1 MAKEKDRAAKN
12 FFSDPKIFSEF
23 VNLSL
28 FNGEERIKAEDLKE
42 IDPVNSTVF
51 TKNKSLEVL
60 VDNLYDSTVKERG
73 KTQNNNATEV
83 DNLYDSTV
91 KESDENVYAIIG
103 LESQAYSD
111 KHMVIRAGIASL
123 LIYDNQ
129 IANTKEGEKLK
140 PVYIIVFNMLDRK
153 WSNAT
158 DLRKLLSDEAIKV
171 FGYPLVNAGYYV
183 LDPHE
188 LKGEKINKISKPLKL
203 VLNII
208 KNQRDKK
215 ELLSYINSE
224 EAFKNLDYKTAKL
237 LETIMKVDIPNDGGY
252 NMCKAIE
259 DIKNDGKLETLYE
272 LTRDG
277 VITKETAA
285 SKLNITVGKFEK
297 DMKAYFAK

>member
-28 FNGEERIKAEDLKE
+28 FNGEERIKAEDLRE

-60 VDNLYDSTVKERG
+60 
-73 KTQNNNATEV
+73 V

-158 DLRKLLSDEAIKV
+158 DLRKLLSKEAIKV

-208 KNQRDKK
+208 KNQGDKK

-259 DIKNDGKLETLYE
+259 DIKNDGRFEGKSETLYE
-272 LTRDG
+272 LTHDG
-277 VITKETAA
+277 VITKEIAA
-285 SKLNITVGKFEK
+285 NKLNITVEKFEK
-297 DMKAYFAK
+297 DMKAYFNK

>member
-28 FNGEERIKAEDLKE
+28 FNGEERIKAEDLRE

-60 VDNLYDSTVKERG
+60 
-73 KTQNNNATEV
+73 V

-140 PVYIIVFNMLDRK
+140 PVYIIVFNILDRK

-158 DLRKLLSDEAIKV
+158 DLRKLLSKEAIKV

-208 KNQRDKK
+208 KNQGDKK

-259 DIKNDGKLETLYE
+259 DIKNDGKREGLLEGEVKTLYE

-277 VITKETAA
+277 IITKETAA

>member
-28 FNGEERIKAEDLKE
+28 FNGEERIKAEDLRE

-60 VDNLYDSTVKERG
+60 
-73 KTQNNNATEV
+73 V

-129 IANTKEGEKLK
+129 LATIEEGEKLK

-259 DIKNDGKLETLYE
+259 DIKNDGKLEGLLEGKREGLREGLYE

-277 VITKETAA
+277 IITKEIAA
-285 SKLNITVGKFEK
+285 NKLNITVKKFEK

>member
-28 FNGEERIKAEDLKE
+28 FNGEERIKAEDLRE
-42 IDPVNSTVF
+42 IDPANSTVF

-60 VDNLYDSTVKERG
+60 
-73 KTQNNNATEV
+73 V

-129 IANTKEGEKLK
+129 IATIKEGEKLK

-158 DLRKLLSDEAIKV
+158 DLRKLLSKEAIKV

-188 LKGEKINKISKPLKL
+188 LKGEKLNKISKPLKL

-208 KNQRDKK
+208 KNQGDKK

-259 DIKNDGKLETLYE
+259 DIKNDGRFEGKSETLYE
-272 LTRDG
+272 LTHDG
-277 VITKETAA
+277 IITKEIAA
-285 SKLNITVGKFEK
+285 NKLNITVKKFEK

>member
-28 FNGEERIKAEDLKE
+28 FNGEERIKAEDLRE

-60 VDNLYDSTVKERG
+60 
-73 KTQNNNATEV
+73 V

-129 IANTKEGEKLK
+129 IATIKEGEKLK

-158 DLRKLLSDEAIKV
+158 DLRKLLSKEAIKV

-188 LKGEKINKISKPLKL
+188 LKGEKLNKISKPLKL

-259 DIKNDGKLETLYE
+259 DIKTMVSLKLYM
-272 LTRDG
+272 
-277 VITKETAA
+277 
-285 SKLNITVGKFEK
+285 S
-297 DMKAYFAK
+297 

>member
-28 FNGEERIKAEDLKE
+28 FNGEERVKAEDLRE

-60 VDNLYDSTVKERG
+60 
-73 KTQNNNATEV
+73 V

-129 IANTKEGEKLK
+129 IATIKEGEKLK

-158 DLRKLLSDEAIKV
+158 DLRKLLSKEAIKV

-208 KNQRDKK
+208 KNQGDKK

>member
-28 FNGEERIKAEDLKE
+28 FNGEERIKAEDLRE

-60 VDNLYDSTVKERG
+60 
-73 KTQNNNATEV
+73 V

-129 IANTKEGEKLK
+129 IANIKEGEKLK

-259 DIKNDGKLETLYE
+259 DIKNDGKLEGLLEGEVKTLYE

-277 VITKETAA
+277 IITKETAA
-285 SKLNITVGKFEK
+285 NKLNITVKKFEK

>member
-28 FNGEERIKAEDLKE
+28 FNGEERIKAEDLRE

-60 VDNLYDSTVKERG
+60 
-73 KTQNNNATEV
+73 V

-123 LIYDNQ
+123 LIYENQ

-259 DIKNDGKLETLYE
+259 DIKNDGKLEGLLEGKREGLREGLYE

-277 VITKETAA
+277 IITKEIAA
-285 SKLNITVGKFEK
+285 NKLNITVKKFEK

>member
-28 FNGEERIKAEDLKE
+28 FNGEERIKAEDLRE

-60 VDNLYDSTVKERG
+60 
-73 KTQNNNATEV
+73 V

-129 IANTKEGEKLK
+129 IATIKEGEKLK

-153 WSNAT
+153 WSNET
-158 DLRKLLSDEAIKV
+158 DLRKLLSKEAIKV

-224 EAFKNLDYKTAKL
+224 EAFKNLDYRTAKL

-259 DIKNDGKLETLYE
+259 DIKNDGKLEGKREGKSETLYE

-277 VITKETAA
+277 IITKETAA
-285 SKLNITVGKFEK
+285 SKLNITAEKFEK

>member
-28 FNGEERIKAEDLKE
+28 FNGEERIKAEDLRE

-60 VDNLYDSTVKERG
+60 
-73 KTQNNNATEV
+73 V

-129 IANTKEGEKLK
+129 IATIKEGEKLK

-158 DLRKLLSDEAIKV
+158 DLRKLLSKEAIKV

-208 KNQRDKK
+208 KNQGDKK

-259 DIKNDGKLETLYE
+259 DIKNDGKLEGLLEGEVKTLYE

-277 VITKETAA
+277 IITKEIAA
-285 SKLNITVGKFEK
+285 NKLNITVEKFEK
-297 DMKAYFAK
+297 DMKAYFNK

>member
-28 FNGEERIKAEDLKE
+28 FNGEERIKAEDLRE

-60 VDNLYDSTVKERG
+60 
-73 KTQNNNATEV
+73 V

-129 IANTKEGEKLK
+129 IATIKEGEKLK

-158 DLRKLLSDEAIKV
+158 DLRKLLSKEAIKV

-208 KNQRDKK
+208 KNQGDKK

-224 EAFKNLDYKTAKL
+224 EAFKNLDYRTAKL

-259 DIKNDGKLETLYE
+259 DIKNDGKLEGKREGKREGKCETLYE

-277 VITKETAA
+277 IITKEIAA
-285 SKLNITVGKFEK
+285 NKLNITVEKFEK

>member
-28 FNGEERIKAEDLKE
+28 FNGEERIKAEDLRE

-60 VDNLYDSTVKERG
+60 
-73 KTQNNNATEV
+73 V

-129 IANTKEGEKLK
+129 IATIKEGEKLK

-158 DLRKLLSDEAIKV
+158 DLRKLLSKEAIKV

-208 KNQRDKK
+208 KNQGDKK

-259 DIKNDGKLETLYE
+259 DIKNDGKREGLLEGEVKTLYE

-277 VITKETAA
+277 IITKEIAA
-285 SKLNITVGKFEK
+285 NKLNITVEKFEK

>member
-28 FNGEERIKAEDLKE
+28 FNGEERVKSEDLRE

-60 VDNLYDSTVKERG
+60 
-73 KTQNNNATEV
+73 V

-129 IANTKEGEKLK
+129 IATIKEGEKLK

-188 LKGEKINKISKPLKL
+188 LKGEKLNKISKPLKL

-208 KNQRDKK
+208 KNQGDKK

-259 DIKNDGKLETLYE
+259 DIKNDGKLEGKREGLREGLYE

-277 VITKETAA
+277 VITKEIAA
-285 SKLNITVGKFEK
+285 NKLNITVEKFEM

>member
-28 FNGEERIKAEDLKE
+28 FNGEERIKAEDLRE

-60 VDNLYDSTVKERG
+60 
-73 KTQNNNATEV
+73 V

-188 LKGEKINKISKPLKL
+188 LKGEKLNKISKPLKL

-208 KNQRDKK
+208 KNQGDKK
-215 ELLSYINSE
+215 ALLSYINSE

-259 DIKNDGKLETLYE
+259 DIKNDGKLEGLLEGKREGLREGLYE

-277 VITKETAA
+277 IITKEIAA
-285 SKLNITVGKFEK
+285 NKLNITVEKFEK
-297 DMKAYFAK
+297 DMKAYFNK

>member
-28 FNGEERIKAEDLKE
+28 FNGEERIKAEDLRE

-60 VDNLYDSTVKERG
+60 
-73 KTQNNNATEV
+73 V

-129 IANTKEGEKLK
+129 IATIKEGEKLK

-188 LKGEKINKISKPLKL
+188 LKGEKLNKISKPLKL

-259 DIKNDGKLETLYE
+259 DIKNDGKREGLLEGEVKTLYE

-277 VITKETAA
+277 IITKEIAA
-285 SKLNITVGKFEK
+285 NKLNITVEKFEK
-297 DMKAYFAK
+297 DMKAYFNK

>member
-28 FNGEERIKAEDLKE
+28 FNGEERIKAEDLRE

-60 VDNLYDSTVKERG
+60 VDNLYDSTVKER
-73 KTQNNNATEV
+73 
-83 DNLYDSTV
+83 
-91 KESDENVYAIIG
+91 DENVYAIIG

-129 IANTKEGEKLK
+129 IATIKEGEKLK

-208 KNQRDKK
+208 KNQGDKK

-259 DIKNDGKLETLYE
+259 DIKNDGKLEGKREGLREGLYE

-277 VITKETAA
+277 IITKEIAA
-285 SKLNITVGKFEK
+285 NKLNITVEKFEK

>member
-28 FNGEERIKAEDLKE
+28 FNGEERIKAEDLRE

-60 VDNLYDSTVKERG
+60 
-73 KTQNNNATEV
+73 V

-259 DIKNDGKLETLYE
+259 DIKNDGKLEGLLEGKREGLREGLYE

-277 VITKETAA
+277 IITKEIAA
-285 SKLNITVGKFEK
+285 KKLNITVEKFEK
-297 DMKAYFAK
+297 DMKAYFNK

>member
-28 FNGEERIKAEDLKE
+28 FNGEERIKAEDLRE

-60 VDNLYDSTVKERG
+60 
-73 KTQNNNATEV
+73 V

-129 IANTKEGEKLK
+129 IANIEEGEKLK

-153 WSNAT
+153 WSNTT
-158 DLRKLLSDEAIKV
+158 DLRKLLSKEAIKV

-208 KNQRDKK
+208 KNQGDKK

-259 DIKNDGKLETLYE
+259 DIKNDGKLEGLLEGKREGLREGLYE

-277 VITKETAA
+277 IITKEIAA
-285 SKLNITVGKFEK
+285 NKLNITVKKFEK

>member
-28 FNGEERIKAEDLKE
+28 FNGEERIKAEDLRE

-60 VDNLYDSTVKERG
+60 
-73 KTQNNNATEV
+73 V

-129 IANTKEGEKLK
+129 IATIKEGEKLK

-188 LKGEKINKISKPLKL
+188 LKGEKLNKISKPLKL

-259 DIKNDGKLETLYE
+259 DIKNDGKLEGLLEGKREGLREGLYE

-277 VITKETAA
+277 IITKEIAA
-285 SKLNITVGKFEK
+285 KKLNITVEKFEK
-297 DMKAYFAK
+297 DMKAYFNK

>member
-28 FNGEERIKAEDLKE
+28 FNGEERIKAEDLRE

-60 VDNLYDSTVKERG
+60 
-73 KTQNNNATEV
+73 V

-129 IANTKEGEKLK
+129 IATIKEGEKLK

-188 LKGEKINKISKPLKL
+188 LKGEKLNKISKPLKL

-208 KNQRDKK
+208 KNQGDKK

-259 DIKNDGKLETLYE
+259 DIKNDGKLEGLLEGKREGLREGLYE

-277 VITKETAA
+277 IITKEIAA
-285 SKLNITVGKFEK
+285 NKLNITVKKFEK
-297 DMKAYFAK
+297 DMEAYFAK

>member
-28 FNGEERIKAEDLKE
+28 FNGEERIKAEDLRE

-60 VDNLYDSTVKERG
+60 
-73 KTQNNNATEV
+73 V

-129 IANTKEGEKLK
+129 IATIKEGEKLK

-158 DLRKLLSDEAIKV
+158 DLRKLLSKEAIKV

-208 KNQRDKK
+208 KNQGDKK

-259 DIKNDGKLETLYE
+259 DIKNDGRFEGKSETLYE
-272 LTRDG
+272 LTHDG
-277 VITKETAA
+277 IITKEIAA
-285 SKLNITVGKFEK
+285 NKLNITVKKFEK

>member
-28 FNGEERIKAEDLKE
+28 FNGEERIKAEDLRE

-60 VDNLYDSTVKERG
+60 
-73 KTQNNNATEV
+73 V

-129 IANTKEGEKLK
+129 IATIKEGEKLK
-140 PVYIIVFNMLDRK
+140 PVYIIVVNMLDRK

-183 LDPHE
+183 LDSHE

-208 KNQRDKK
+208 KNQGDKK

-259 DIKNDGKLETLYE
+259 DIKNDGKLEGLLEGKREGLREGLYE

-277 VITKETAA
+277 IITKEIAA
-285 SKLNITVGKFEK
+285 NKLNITVEKFEK
-297 DMKAYFAK
+297 DMKAYFNK

>member
-28 FNGEERIKAEDLKE
+28 FNGEERIKAEDLRE

-60 VDNLYDSTVKERG
+60 
-73 KTQNNNATEV
+73 V

-129 IANTKEGEKLK
+129 IATIKEGEKLK

-158 DLRKLLSDEAIKV
+158 DLRKLLSKEAIKV

-208 KNQRDKK
+208 KNQGDKK

-259 DIKNDGKLETLYE
+259 DIKNDGKLEGLLEGKREGLREGLYE

-277 VITKETAA
+277 IITKEIAA
-285 SKLNITVGKFEK
+285 NKLNITVEKFEK
-297 DMKAYFAK
+297 DMKSYFAK

>member
-28 FNGEERIKAEDLKE
+28 FNGEERIKAEDLRE

-60 VDNLYDSTVKERG
+60 
-73 KTQNNNATEV
+73 V

-129 IANTKEGEKLK
+129 IATIKEGEKLK

-158 DLRKLLSDEAIKV
+158 DLRKLLSEEAIKV
-171 FGYPLVNAGYYV
+171 FGSPLVNAGYYV

-188 LKGEKINKISKPLKL
+188 LKGEKIKKISKPLKL

-224 EAFKNLDYKTAKL
+224 EAFKNLDYRTAKL

-259 DIKNDGKLETLYE
+259 DIKNDGKLEGKREGILEGEVKTLYE

-277 VITKETAA
+277 RITKETAA
-285 SKLNITVGKFEK
+285 SKLNITAEKFEK
-297 DMKAYFAK
+297 NMKAYFAK

>member
-1 MAKEKDRAAKN
+1 MAKEKDRAAKK

-28 FNGEERIKAEDLKE
+28 FNGEERIKAEDLRE

-60 VDNLYDSTVKERG
+60 
-73 KTQNNNATEV
+73 V

-129 IANTKEGEKLK
+129 IATIKEGEKLK

-158 DLRKLLSDEAIKV
+158 DLRKLLSKEAIKV

-188 LKGEKINKISKPLKL
+188 LKGEKLNKISKPLKL

-208 KNQRDKK
+208 KNQGDKK

-259 DIKNDGKLETLYE
+259 DIKNDGKREGLLEGEVKTLYE

-277 VITKETAA
+277 IITKEIAA
-285 SKLNITVGKFEK
+285 NKLNITVKKFEK

>member
-28 FNGEERIKAEDLKE
+28 FNGEERIKAEDLRE

-60 VDNLYDSTVKERG
+60 
-73 KTQNNNATEV
+73 V

-158 DLRKLLSDEAIKV
+158 DLRKLLSKEAIKV

-208 KNQRDKK
+208 KNQGDKK

-224 EAFKNLDYKTAKL
+224 EAFKDLDYRTAKL

-259 DIKNDGKLETLYE
+259 DIKNDGKLEGLLEGKREGLREGLYE

-277 VITKETAA
+277 IITKEIAA
-285 SKLNITVGKFEK
+285 NKLNITVEKFEK

>member
-12 FFSDPKIFSEF
+12 FFSDLKIFSEF

-28 FNGEERIKAEDLKE
+28 FNGEERIKAEDLRE

-60 VDNLYDSTVKERG
+60 
-73 KTQNNNATEV
+73 V

-129 IANTKEGEKLK
+129 IATIKEGEKLK

-158 DLRKLLSDEAIKV
+158 DLRKLLSKEAIKV

-208 KNQRDKK
+208 KNQGDKK

-259 DIKNDGKLETLYE
+259 DIKNDGKLEGLLEGEVKTLYE

-277 VITKETAA
+277 IITKGSVAN
-285 SKLNITVGKFEK
+285 KLNITVERYEK
-297 DMKAYFAK
+297 DMKAYFAR

>member
-28 FNGEERIKAEDLKE
+28 FNGEERIKAEDLRE

-60 VDNLYDSTVKERG
+60 
-73 KTQNNNATEV
+73 V

-129 IANTKEGEKLK
+129 IATIKEGEKLK

-158 DLRKLLSDEAIKV
+158 DLRKLLSKEAIKV

-208 KNQRDKK
+208 KNQGDKK

-259 DIKNDGKLETLYE
+259 DIKNDGRFEGKSETLYE

-277 VITKETAA
+277 VITKEIAA
-285 SKLNITVGKFEK
+285 KKLNITVEKFEK
-297 DMKAYFAK
+297 DMKAYFNN

>member
-28 FNGEERIKAEDLKE
+28 FNGEERIKAEDLRE

-60 VDNLYDSTVKERG
+60 
-73 KTQNNNATEV
+73 V

-129 IANTKEGEKLK
+129 IATIKEGEKLK

-158 DLRKLLSDEAIKV
+158 DLRKLLSKEAIKV

-259 DIKNDGKLETLYE
+259 DIKNDGRFEGKSETLYE
-272 LTRDG
+272 LTHDG
-277 VITKETAA
+277 VITKEIAA
-285 SKLNITVGKFEK
+285 NKLNITVKKFEK

>member
-28 FNGEERIKAEDLKE
+28 FNGEERIKAEDLRE

-60 VDNLYDSTVKERG
+60 
-73 KTQNNNATEV
+73 V

-129 IANTKEGEKLK
+129 IVTIKEGEKLK

-158 DLRKLLSDEAIKV
+158 DLRKLLSKEAIKV

-224 EAFKNLDYKTAKL
+224 EAFKNLDYRTAKL

-259 DIKNDGKLETLYE
+259 DIKNDGKLEGKREGKREGKCETLYE

-277 VITKETAA
+277 IITKEIAA

-297 DMKAYFAK
+297 NMKAYFDK

>member
-28 FNGEERIKAEDLKE
+28 FNGEERIKAEDLRE

-60 VDNLYDSTVKERG
+60 
-73 KTQNNNATEV
+73 V

-183 LDPHE
+183 LDSHE

-259 DIKNDGKLETLYE
+259 DIKNDGKLEGLLEGKREGLREGLYE

-277 VITKETAA
+277 IITKEIAA
-285 SKLNITVGKFEK
+285 NKLNITVEKFEK
-297 DMKAYFAK
+297 DMKAYFNK

>member
-28 FNGEERIKAEDLKE
+28 FNGEERIKAEDLRE

-60 VDNLYDSTVKERG
+60 
-73 KTQNNNATEV
+73 V

-171 FGYPLVNAGYYV
+171 CGYPLVNAGYYV

-259 DIKNDGKLETLYE
+259 DIKNDGKLEGKREGILEGEVKTLYE

-277 VITKETAA
+277 IITKETAA

>member
-28 FNGEERIKAEDLKE
+28 FNGEERIKAEDLRE

-60 VDNLYDSTVKERG
+60 
-73 KTQNNNATEV
+73 V

-129 IANTKEGEKLK
+129 IATIKEGEKLK

-158 DLRKLLSDEAIKV
+158 DLRKLLSKEAIKV

-208 KNQRDKK
+208 KNQGDKK

-259 DIKNDGKLETLYE
+259 DIKNDGKLEGKREGILEGEVKTLYE

-277 VITKETAA
+277 IITKEIAA
-285 SKLNITVGKFEK
+285 NKLNITVEKFEK

>member
-28 FNGEERIKAEDLKE
+28 FNGEERIKAEDLRE

-60 VDNLYDSTVKERG
+60 
-73 KTQNNNATEV
+73 V

-129 IANTKEGEKLK
+129 IATIKEGEKLK

-158 DLRKLLSDEAIKV
+158 DLRKLVSKEAIKV

-188 LKGEKINKISKPLKL
+188 LKGGKLNKISKPLKL

-224 EAFKNLDYKTAKL
+224 EAFKDLDYRTAKL

-259 DIKNDGKLETLYE
+259 DIKNDGKREGLLEGEVKTLYE

-277 VITKETAA
+277 IITKETAA
-285 SKLNITVGKFEK
+285 NKLNITVKKFEK
-297 DMKAYFAK
+297 DMKAYFNK

>member
-28 FNGEERIKAEDLKE
+28 FNGEERIKAEDLRE

-60 VDNLYDSTVKERG
+60 
-73 KTQNNNATEV
+73 V

-129 IANTKEGEKLK
+129 IATIKEGEKLK

-158 DLRKLLSDEAIKV
+158 DLRKLLSKEAIKV

-208 KNQRDKK
+208 KNQGDKK

-259 DIKNDGKLETLYE
+259 DIKNDGKLEGLLEGEVKTLYE

-277 VITKETAA
+277 IITKETATN
-285 SKLNITVGKFEK
+285 KINITVERYEK
-297 DMKAYFAK
+297 DMKAYYAR